1 MKAIGIDLGTTNS
14 AVSRYESGRN
24 TAKILNNS
32 DGETLTPSV
41 VGIRKGAGGR
51 VRRMVGRPAVNYA
64 EMQPTDTIFSVKRL
78 MGRDFAD
85 PVVKEASG
93 RLNYEIVTGEG
104 DDPRAH
110 VVLGGETCTPAEISR
125 IILEKLKLDAGRAL
139 GEEITHAVVTVPAYF
154 RDAQRA
160 ATREAGQ
167 KAGLVVKKIIDE
179 PTAAAIAFGLELS
192 EQERKRALVY
202 DLGGGTFD
210 ISILQMTKD
219 KTGRSH
225 FQVLHFVGDN
235 WLGGDDFD
243 NKIVDRVM
251 AEVAEEAG
259 QAAAANKHLRLQ
271 VKRKAEEVKR
281 ALSQAVSSDD
291 EEDIIIPGAF
301 KFPEG
306 GLGDVE
312 TTVSLGEFNRMVN
325 PLVERTM
332 EMVRGALADQGLTKE
347 DITDVLLVGGST
359 LVPQVYKTV
368 EAEFGAAKVRRDVN
382 PMECVALG
390 AGILAGTTEGVE
402 CPSSECGQTNE
413 EDAQRCS
420 QCGTSLAGAA
430 PAQAAPQI
438 YEVTGMSLGIGAV
451 RGIQQD
457 AFIPIIPRG
466 TSYPLAEPMTRTFQ
480 ATNGRRIRVPV
491 YEGDSSVA
499 SKNHEQGVVEF
510 DLPSEID
517 VDSRVEVTFDYDA
530 DRIVT
535 VQIAVPGTDLK
546 KSTALRTDTH
556 RTPAPQAAPMDEG
569 TVDVH
574 EELEITIAEVKRF
587 LKEHG
592 QYVDSTQAMK
602 IRRDLEQAER
612 AHGFSDDGECERMI
626 NVLRKDLFSSGVASQ
641 LVLAERAINS
651 AAPAPALAREIQDAV
666 GKLQSSY
673 HGGNRAL
680 TEQQAMHLN
689 NLIGR
694 AFQDRNVESVESHED
709 HDGLLRF
716 E

>member
-1 MKAIGIDLGTTNS
+1 
-14 AVSRYESGRN
+14 
-24 TAKILNNS
+24 
-32 DGETLTPSV
+32 
-41 VGIRKGAGGR
+41 
-51 VRRMVGRPAVNYA
+51 MVGRAAVNYA
-64 EMQPTDTIFSVKRL
+64 ELQPTDTIFSVKRL

-85 PVVKEASG
+85 PVVKEAAG
-93 RLNYEIVTGEG
+93 RLNYEVVTGEG
-104 DDPRAH
+104 DDPRVH

-125 IILEKLKLDAGRAL
+125 IILEKLKRDAERAL

-192 EQERKRALVY
+192 EQERKRVLVY

-210 ISILQMTKD
+210 ISILQMTRD

-243 NKIVDRVM
+243 NKIVDLVM
-251 AEVAEEAG
+251 AEIAAEAG
-259 QAAAANKHLRLQ
+259 PTAAANKHLRLQ

-281 ALSQAVSSDD
+281 ALSQAVSSED
-291 EEDIIIPGAF
+291 EQDIIIPGAF
-301 KFPEG
+301 KFPDG

-312 TTVSLGEFNRMVN
+312 TAISLGEFNRLVN

-332 EMVRGALADQGLTKE
+332 DLVRGALADQGLTKE

-368 EAEFGAAKVRRDVN
+368 EAEFGAQKVRRDVN

-390 AGILAGTTEGVE
+390 AAILAGTTEGIE
-402 CPSSECGQTNE
+402 CPNSECKRTNE

-420 QCGTSLAGAA
+420 NCGTSLAGAA
-430 PAQAAPQI
+430 PTQSAPQI

-451 RGIQQD
+451 RGNQQD
-457 AFIPIIPRG
+457 VFIPIIPRG
-466 TSYPLAEPMTRTFQ
+466 TSYPLPEPMTRTFQ
-480 ATNGRRIRVPV
+480 ATDGRRIRVPV
-491 YEGDSSVA
+491 YEGDSNVA

-517 VDSRVEVTFDYDA
+517 VDSRVEVTFNYDA

-535 VQIAVPGTDLK
+535 VRIAVPGTDMVQ
-546 KSTALRTDTH
+546 SAALRTDTH
-556 RTPAPQAAPMDEG
+556 RTPAPQAHPIDPG
-569 TVDVH
+569 
-574 EELEITIAEVKRF
+574 R
-587 LKEHG
+587 
-592 QYVDSTQAMK
+592 STSARNWRSRSQ
-602 IRRDLEQAER
+602 R
-612 AHGFSDDGECERMI
+612 
-626 NVLRKDLFSSGVASQ
+626 SSVS
-641 LVLAERAINS
+641 
-651 AAPAPALAREIQDAV
+651 
-666 GKLQSSY
+666 
-673 HGGNRAL
+673 
-680 TEQQAMHLN
+680 
-689 NLIGR
+689 
-694 AFQDRNVESVESHED
+694 
-709 HDGLLRF
+709 
-716 E
+716 